1 MGRPGAARKAR
12 IARKDMI
19 NKATP
24 TWSTAPPA
32 DKAVAIKKPRG
43 RPPKNKRSPHQ
54 SVNELC
60 VEDGDGYAA
69 EGTHTHLSLSR
80 RPLIFCVLQL
90 APPPRRRP
98 RRPSP
103 HHRPVCTICRGAQF
117 NYDVLAGSVDD
128 ALDVYVENETPS
140 TLDTVVK
147 NILKKVP
154 CCLAHGIAMQLLE
167 QIIKQYEQDAME
179 AEDASMLAEE
189 KATKN
194 AWKMIAAAVDA
205 ASPGN

>member
-1 MGRPGAARKAR
+1 MVKILSVNDKNHSSDMARPGAARKAR

-103 HHRPVCTICRGAQF
+103 HHRPVRTICRGAAIIIVCLQ
-117 NYDVLAGSVDD
+117 DWIWTVCSSHTSRTRRLLRS
-128 ALDVYVENETPS
+128 TPS
-140 TLDTVVK
+140 SRT
-147 NILKKVP
+147 
-154 CCLAHGIAMQLLE
+154 
-167 QIIKQYEQDAME
+167 
-179 AEDASMLAEE
+179 S
-189 KATKN
+189 
-194 AWKMIAAAVDA
+194 
-205 ASPGN
+205 